1 MKYRLTGSYAFKNG
15 ENNGFFVWIFSK
27 WIIHFINLLQKQYW
41 KLMSISTVRKMKNE
55 IASGFM
61 NLIPVLRPKIA
72 IQHIFEARFTS
83 SRFYILIFFYF
94 RFFSW
99 NYIFSENKQF
109 LEYIEFEFSALYD
122 SLVQTIFGVK
132 IQISGKAQK
141 CKKCRKHRSE
151 FRRFE
156 FPAFFT
162 GLAQNIGSAGNL
174 NKYS

>member
-1 MKYRLTGSYAFKNG
+1 MKYRLTGSYAFKSG

-61 NLIPVLRPKIA
+61 NLIPVLRHKIA
-72 IQHIFEARFTS
+72 IQHIFEARFTI
-83 SRFYILIFFYF
+83 SRFYILKFFYF
-94 RFFSW
+94 RFSLKLPLANNFW
-99 NYIFSENKQF
+99 NNQNLQKICIFRTLWQPSANHWWRENSNIWK
-109 LEYIEFEFSALYD
+109 S
-122 SLVQTIFGVK
+122 T
-132 IQISGKAQK
+132 K
-141 CKKCRKHRSE
+141 CKKWRKHRCE

-162 GLAQNIGSAGNL
+162 GLAHNIESVGNL

>member
-132 IQISGKAQK
+132 IQISGKAQNV
-141 CKKCRKHRSE
+141 RNGESIDVN
-151 FRRFE
+151 FE
-156 FPAFFT
+156 
-162 GLAQNIGSAGNL
+162 NL
-174 NKYS
+174 NFRVFHRLSTQHRKCGKFK